1 VVSTCASLRM
11 ARHGEPVTSGG
22 WLCLC
27 VVRVFAGAVGLS
39 GERQLMEQVDGLQG
53 DDNVR
58 IARKGLAQAC
68 NASLDR

>member
-1 VVSTCASLRM
+1 MVSTCASLRM

-22 WLCLC
+22 WLGLC
-27 VVRVFAGAVGLS
+27 VVREFAGAVGLS